1 MNTTANSL
9 RTAAVEK
16 EIGGFLQDTSL
27 FSTGLVM
34 KKMWL
39 VISNTYFKSY
49 LNARWLFKIF
59 KPSTIQASKLGE

>member
-1 MNTTANSL
+1 MNTIANSL

-16 EIGGFLQDTSL
+16 EMGGFLQETSL

-39 VISNTYFKSY
+39 VISNTYFKRY
-49 LNARWLFKIF
+49 LNASRLFKIF
-59 KPSTIQASKLGE
+59 KPSMIQASKLGE